1 MTFKYDYNLENVSA
15 DLYDDIDQL
24 ALDTSG
30 LFEQKLQDLGIA
42 IPDEQLEHLYDLMRN
57 LALNSVDQ

>member
-1 MTFKYDYNLENVSA
+1 MAYNYNLEKVNA

-24 ALDTSG
+24 ALDASG
-30 LFEQKLQDLGIA
+30 MFEQKLQELGIA
-42 IPDEQLEHLYDLMRN
+42 VADDQLEQLYDSMRT

>member
-1 MTFKYDYNLENVSA
+1 MAYNYNLEKVNA

-24 ALDTSG
+24 ALDASG
-30 LFEQKLQDLGIA
+30 MFEQKLQELGIA
-42 IPDEQLEHLYDLMRN
+42 LPDDKLEQLYDSMRT

>member
-1 MTFKYDYNLENVSA
+1 MAYNYNLEKVNA

-24 ALDTSG
+24 ALDASG
-30 LFEQKLQDLGIA
+30 MFEQKLQELGIA
-42 IPDEQLEHLYDLMRN
+42 LPDDELEQLYDSMRT

>member
-1 MTFKYDYNLENVSA
+1 MTVKYNYNLEKVSA

-24 ALDTSG
+24 ALDVSG
-30 LFEQKLQDLGIA
+30 IFEQKLQELGIA
-42 IPDEQLEHLYDLMRN
+42 LPDDELEQLYDSMRT

>member
-1 MTFKYDYNLENVSA
+1 MAYNYNLEKVNA

-24 ALDTSG
+24 ALDASG
-30 LFEQKLQDLGIA
+30 MFEQKLQELGIA
-42 IPDEQLEHLYDLMRN
+42 LPDDELEQLYDSMRA

>member
-1 MTFKYDYNLENVSA
+1 MAYNYNLEKVNA

-30 LFEQKLQDLGIA
+30 LFEQKLQELGIA
-42 IPDEQLEHLYDLMRN
+42 LPDDELEQLYDSMRT

>member
-1 MTFKYDYNLENVSA
+1 MAYNYNLEKVNA

-24 ALDTSG
+24 ALDASG
-30 LFEQKLQDLGIA
+30 LFEQKLQELGIA
-42 IPDEQLEHLYDLMRN
+42 LPDDELEQLYDSMRT

>member
-1 MTFKYDYNLENVSA
+1 MTFKYNYNLEKVSA

-24 ALDTSG
+24 ALDVSG
-30 LFEQKLQDLGIA
+30 IFEQKLQELGIA
-42 IPDEQLEHLYDLMRN
+42 LPDDELEQLYDSMRT